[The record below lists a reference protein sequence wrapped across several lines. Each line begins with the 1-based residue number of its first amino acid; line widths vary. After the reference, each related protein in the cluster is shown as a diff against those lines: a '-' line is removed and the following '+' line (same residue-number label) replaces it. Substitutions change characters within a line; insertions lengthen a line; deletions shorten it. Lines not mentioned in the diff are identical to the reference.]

1 MESGGEEENN
11 SIPSYAPLIG
21 ISLVTFGFIAALIPF
36 FPSSLRIKT
45 LHKQLPFQGTTSTK
59 IEQIAKLLQ
68 RHAAESRS
76 STTSVKRKEFLD
88 VGCGDGRVLWK
99 LSRLPSLKRQFDVYR
114 GIEINSTL
122 YWICKFKSLFK
133 RNILIE
139 KKDFFHLSHRDL
151 ANVDAVFLFG
161 IPGLMEQFRDA
172 FESKLESG
180 SVVLTNKFE
189 LPGRLPKY
197 REGEISLYIIE
208 NQPKEESKI

>member
-11 SIPSYAPLIG
+11 SSPSYAPLIG

-36 FPSSLRIKT
+36 FPSSLRMKT

-59 IEQIAKLLQ
+59 IEQIAKLLE
-68 RHAAESRS
+68 RHAAESS
-76 STTSVKRKEFLD
+76 STVSIQRKEFLD

-99 LSRLPSLKRQFDVYR
+99 LSRSPSLKRQFDVYR

-122 YWICKFKSLFK
+122 YWICKFKSVFK

-139 KKDFFHLSHRDL
+139 KRDFFQLSHRDL
-151 ANVDAVFLFG
+151 ANVNAVFLFG

-172 FESKLESG
+172 FESKLQSG
-180 SVVLTNKFE
+180 SAVLTNKFP

-197 REGEISLYIIE
+197 REGEISLYIVE
-208 NQPKEESKI
+208 NQPKQESKI